1 MTILLFLLCFLI
13 APAGLTWA
21 FVQHFLSR
29 NPDASRGRILRTSV
43 PAGAILPLL
52 PLTAMVALSQEI
64 YNPVPIAI
72 LATAIG
78 ALAVGALVC
87 LPLGLALT
95 KRRKSDHR
103 YD

>member
-1 MTILLFLLCFLI
+1 MI
-13 APAGLTWA
+13 APAGLTWGL
-21 FVQHFLSR
+21 VRYFLSR
-29 NPDASRGRILRTSV
+29 DPAASRERVLRVSV

-52 PLTAMVALSQEI
+52 PLAAMIALSESV

-78 ALAVGALVC
+78 ALAVGVLVC

-95 KRRKSDHR
+95 RHRKNAHR
-103 YD
+103 CD